1 MGDGRDES
9 NENDS
14 RHKRRETARIKYTL
28 HTGQTIAIRKQ
39 RRLYLA
45 FRPLD
50 VIRLDVLLVD
60 VHLVGSGSDNG
71 VSLLS
76 CDSAEDDVHL
86 FE

>member
-1 MGDGRDES
+1 M
-9 NENDS
+9 
-14 RHKRRETARIKYTL
+14 
-28 HTGQTIAIRKQ
+28 AIRKQ